1 MSNLKGQNGGKL
13 YSSLLS
19 LCCMFWH
26 SVANSLVP
34 FSFVLVP
41 LLLSS
46 CKIKG
51 RGRFPERQHKKTN
64 KTKCRTF
71 IIRRGKKNSTR
82 SSADERVYSRL
93 SSLTVGI
100 LAHDRRPTSPSVI
113 IAVYVYNALYTQ
125 QQNTLLEKS
134 QIFSFARF
142 FMFGS
147 QKSKRIIIIQT
158 LSCIL
163 AVKNVR
169 IHKYNSGPNPC
180 TAANQIAAEERTMY
194 SISTVYSM

>member
-1 MSNLKGQNGGKL
+1 MLYVLTFCCQLVSSVFVCLGSSSSFLLQNKRT
-13 YSSLLS
+13 
-19 LCCMFWH
+19 W
-26 SVANSLVP
+26 AIP
-34 FSFVLVP
+34 R
-41 LLLSS
+41 
-46 CKIKG
+46 KAT
-51 RGRFPERQHKKTN
+51 QKTN
-64 KTKCRTF
+64 KTKCRNF